1 MAIGI
6 AAVGV
11 TPPEYPV
18 SRVSADRISDQ
29 DLRQDRAERQGEVN
43 VRQAA
48 IQSQRE
54 VAPATTERQSIQ
66 PEPATIEA
74 RPQPLNTPD
83 EPRPSPIETDAAL
96 RAYEETQAQLD
107 DSDEE
112 SLRAS
117 ELLESRQAVQSYE
130 FTPSTPTY
138 VVDFSR

>member
-29 DLRQDRAERQGEVN
+29 DVRQDRAEQRGEVN

-54 VAPATTERQSIQ
+54 VAPATTERQTLQ
-66 PEPATIEA
+66 NEAATVETRPEP
-74 RPQPLNTPD
+74 LNFAD

-96 RAYEETQAQLD
+96 RAYEQTQADLD
-107 DSDEE
+107 DSEE
-112 SLRAS
+112 TSLNAS

-130 FTPSTPTY
+130 FTPSTPEY